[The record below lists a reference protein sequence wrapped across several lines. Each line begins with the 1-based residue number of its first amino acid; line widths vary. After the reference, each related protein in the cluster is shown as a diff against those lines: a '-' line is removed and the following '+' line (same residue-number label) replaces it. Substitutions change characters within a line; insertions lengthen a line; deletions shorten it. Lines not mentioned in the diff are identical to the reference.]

1 MKKIISMILVGAILF
16 SVSGCASMNQT
27 GKGSLIGAGAG
38 AAVGA
43 GLGAIFGKD
52 GKSAAIGAAIGTAV
66 GTAAGA
72 VIGKKMDQKA
82 EELAKLEGASVE
94 TITDANGLEAIKVTF
109 ESGILF
115 PFNGVNLSDQSK
127 ATLAQFA
134 NEMRD
139 LPETN
144 ITIWGHTDN
153 IGTAAVNQRISGQR
167 ADAVKTFLNQNGI
180 ANTRLDAVGKS
191 FDMPVADNATEEG
204 RAQNRRVEIYVSANE
219 NMIRQAEAG
228 QLQ

>member
-1 MKKIISMILVGAILF
+1 MPDRSILVVDDNEINRGILAEIF
-16 SVSGCASMNQT
+16 KDKYNI
-27 GKGSLIGAGAG
+27 LEAG
-38 AAVGA
+38 
-43 GLGAIFGKD
+43 
-52 GKSAAIGAAIGTAV
+52 
-66 GTAAGA
+66 
-72 VIGKKMDQKA
+72 
-82 EELAKLEGASVE
+82 
-94 TITDANGLEAIKVTF
+94 NGLEAIKVTF

-115 PFNGVNLSDQSK
+115 PFNGINLSDQSK

-134 NEMRD
+134 NEMKD

-191 FDMPVADNATEEG
+191 FDMPVADNATEAG

-219 NMIRQAEAG
+219 NMIKQAEAG

>member
-1 MKKIISMILVGAILF
+1 
-16 SVSGCASMNQT
+16 MNQT

-94 TITDANGLEAIKVTF
+94 TIIDANGLEAIKVTF

-127 ATLAQFA
+127 AT
-134 NEMRD
+134 
-139 LPETN
+139 P
-144 ITIWGHTDN
+144 
-153 IGTAAVNQRISGQR
+153 AAVNQRISGQR
-167 ADAVKTFLNQNGI
+167 ADAVSAFLQQNGI
-180 ANTRLDAVGKS
+180 AKTRLDAVGKS
-191 FDMPVADNATEEG
+191 FDLPVADNATEEG

-219 NMIRQAEAG
+219 NMIKQAEAG
-228 QLQ
+228 LLQ